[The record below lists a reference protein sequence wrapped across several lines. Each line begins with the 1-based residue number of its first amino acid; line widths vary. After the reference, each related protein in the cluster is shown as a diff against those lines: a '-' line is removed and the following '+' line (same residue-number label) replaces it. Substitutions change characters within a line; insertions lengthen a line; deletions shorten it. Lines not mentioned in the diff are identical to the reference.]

1 MLAKAGP
8 SCLKPESEKSF
19 ADRSSRIRQ
28 ALSAICAANPAAP
41 WSPRPLAPHT
51 HVARGGIGVR
61 REPLPPLSSAVPDSS
76 AVWRSAEGERPAVE
90 LARSW
95 PKAAPASGPR
105 ALDDTSKYVSEW
117 LRRRPSQSRR
127 KRSTPIPLPAMSR
140 CWSVSFTCGCGFSS
154 VSGCLSRAKPHSEHH
169 LGNLRARAV
178 IATTIETAG
187 CR

>member
-61 REPLPPLSSAVPDSS
+61 REPLPPLWSGVPDSS
-76 AVWRSAEGERPAVE
+76 AVWRSAEGARPAVE

-127 KRSTPIPLPAMSR
+127 KRSMPIPLPAMSSTAR
-140 CWSVSFTCGCGFSS
+140 QWVSKLADLTKRMTP
-154 VSGCLSRAKPHSEHH
+154 SRVNYTAVADEKTQLAKHES
-169 LGNLRARAV
+169 
-178 IATTIETAG
+178 T
-187 CR
+187 